1 MRNTLQCATRGTM
14 PTGCIYH
21 NQATIIF
28 LDDTAK
34 IQSAETLKRVTLYR
48 VEDPKLNPA
57 QAAQRCKEL
66 FGEGAV
72 LPDVSDVVMHTVCI
86 HAKNYILGLQCL
98 SMAWGSFSKAISH
111 PWSNNLPLCH
121 MFYIVISDNFP

>member
-1 MRNTLQCATRGTM
+1 M
-14 PTGCIYH
+14 
-21 NQATIIF
+21 IF

-34 IQSAETLKRVTLYR
+34 IQSAETLKRATLYR

-86 HAKNYILGLQCL
+86 FFIHAKNYILGLRCL
-98 SMAWGSFSKAISH
+98 SMAWGSFSKVISH
-111 PWSNNLPLCH
+111 PQLNNLPLCH
-121 MFYIVISDNFP
+121 MYVIVISGNFP